1 MRMRTLA
8 VLAAAFAPAAAHA
21 QARTGP
27 ALQQES
33 ATLAA
38 PALAADP
45 WIAPPAGVEAAPVAA
60 ALGGARR
67 EARAAPRARRML
79 FTLGGAVVGAW
90 AGYLGSQVTRSDW
103 DKQDNGD
110 FSSYRTQF
118 TVGGAAV
125 GAITGLLVG
134 RGGGEPAARARPA
147 VLVRD
152 ENGSRD
158 EIALAEIR
166 RSQARSALELVQEL
180 RPLWLQ
186 KRGIQNP
193 GETGRASSNGRDL
206 TVIPGTG
213 GIMVYLDN
221 ARVGEVDAL
230 REIPVSSLSGA
241 RYLDAAA
248 ATQRF
253 GGGHPH
259 GAIVLLTARTS
270 ANP

>member
-8 VLAAAFAPAAAHA
+8 VLAAAVVPAAAHA
-21 QARTGP
+21 QARTEP

-38 PALAADP
+38 PALAAEP
-45 WIAPPAGVEAAPVAA
+45 GIAPPAGPEAAPVAA
-60 ALGGARR
+60 FGGART
-67 EARAAPRARRML
+67 EARAASGTRRAL

-110 FSSYRTQF
+110 FSSYRAQF
-118 TVGGAAV
+118 TVGGAAI
-125 GAITGLLVG
+125 GALTGLLVG
-134 RGGGEPAARARPA
+134 RGGNGEPVSRARPA
-147 VLVRD
+147 ILVRD
-152 ENGSRD
+152 ANGSRD
-158 EIALAEIR
+158 EIALVEIQ

-213 GIMVYLDN
+213 GVMVYLDN

-241 RYLDAAA
+241 RFLDAAA

-259 GAIVLLTARTS
+259 GAIVLLTARTR